1 MSNSGKLVA
10 LKRHF
15 YDLSGDVRLQEESFS
30 GGLTLTLKYHNLIIT
45 CLIFLFLLCQAYYRR
60 ASANM
65 ALGKFKLSL
74 KDYEVVGTIDIL
86 SDILAHDKNSELLY
100 LAIILALNFRTLFI
114 LFGQIS
120 DTLQKQNLE
129 VNLTYKA

>member
-15 YDLSGDVRLQEESFS
+15 YDLSGDVRLQKVSFS
-30 GGLTLTLKYHNLIIT
+30 GGLTLTLKYHNLVIT
-45 CLIFLFLLCQAYYRR
+45 CLIFLFLLRQAYYRR

-74 KDYEVVGTIDIL
+74 KDYEVVGTIDIQAD
-86 SDILAHDKNSELLY
+86 SP
-100 LAIILALNFRTLFI
+100 
-114 LFGQIS
+114 
-120 DTLQKQNLE
+120 
-129 VNLTYKA
+129 